1 MKITQTIIEMQHLF
15 GQMDELNDILRCVIC
30 PQRKLELR
38 YKKAE
43 LTGDYWRL
51 KQDRQREMRL

>member
-1 MKITQTIIEMQHLF
+1 MCHLF
-15 GQMDELNDILRCVIC
+15 GQMDEVNDIMRCVTC

-43 LTGDYWRL
+43 LIGDYWRL
-51 KQDRQREMRL
+51 KQDRQREMQK